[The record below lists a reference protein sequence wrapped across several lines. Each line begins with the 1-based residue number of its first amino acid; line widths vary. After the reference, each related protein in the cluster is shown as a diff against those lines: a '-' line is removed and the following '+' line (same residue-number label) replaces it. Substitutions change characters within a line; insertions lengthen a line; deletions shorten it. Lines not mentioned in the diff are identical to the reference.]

1 MELNWEIKNLE
12 WALQTNVVYR
22 VKYSVLITDQD
33 NTASAGGNILLHHPG
48 MLKKYPLRENLKD
61 VIFADYPNQ
70 EGFVPLDQ
78 LTPEIVIDWVKENLG
93 TKVISEINDLLLR
106 ELQLKRNPETEV
118 GLPSDWTN

>member
-1 MELNWEIKNLE
+1 MELNWEIKSLE

-22 VKYSVLITDQD
+22 VKYVVSIKDQD
-33 NTASAGGNILLHHPG
+33 ATASAGGNILLHHPG
-48 MLKKYPLRENLKD
+48 MLQKYPLRENLKE

-70 EGFVPLDQ
+70 DGFVPLDQ

-106 ELQLKRNPETEV
+106 EVQLKRNPETEV
-118 GLPSDWTN
+118 GLPDWTN